1 MYNLIEPKRR
11 LIVFVRVL
19 QAAKEMAA
27 SSTSSKKEE
36 EKLKREN
43 RLYKVR
49 EPLSLL

>member
-1 MYNLIEPKRR
+1 
-11 LIVFVRVL
+11 
-19 QAAKEMAA
+19 MAA

-49 EPLSLL
+49 EPLPLL